1 MRKFLLISVIFL
13 IPSLKVLATELD
25 CNNINSAQEITGNF
39 ERISNWKKF
48 HKPKEYALI
57 SEFPAEYINQFY
69 YQPGEPHLDK
79 KIISDFDES
88 LAKEAGVNI
97 AIRLRYLDHDK
108 NENRVL
114 VSEYVIPE
122 FYYDVAEGMIAGSD
136 RGEFGG
142 ELFFI
147 SLDKKVL
154 KLADINVQ
162 EIFKFESSY
171 VVVSG
176 LDHLG
181 YEYGNL
187 HLLNFAK
194 GKPVLELLF
203 NLTGSPKKLQRI
215 DSENLLLKFR
225 QNTYLFNIKGV
236 LSRVECS

>member
-13 IPSLKVLATELD
+13 IPSLKVLATEFD
-25 CNNINSAQEITGNF
+25 CHNINSAQENTDNF

-69 YQPGEPHLDK
+69 YQPGEPHLED

-88 LAKEAGVNI
+88 LANEAGVKI
-97 AIRLRYLDHDK
+97 AIRVRYLGHDK
-108 NENRVL
+108 NENRAL
-114 VSEYVIPE
+114 VSEYVIPG
-122 FYYDVAEGMIAGSD
+122 FYFEVAEGVIAGSD

-142 ELFFI
+142 DLFFI
-147 SLDKKVL
+147 GRNKKVL

-162 EIFKFESSY
+162 DIFKFGSSY

-181 YEYGNL
+181 FEYGKL
-187 HLLNFAK
+187 HVLNFSE
-194 GKPVLELLF
+194 GKPVFELFF
-203 NLTGSPKKLQRI
+203 NLTGSPKELIRI
-215 DSENLLLKFR
+215 NSNSLLLKFR
-225 QNTYLFNIKGV
+225 SNSYLFNIRGI
-236 LSRVECS
+236 LSRVACE